1 MRLPLHFLCCPH
13 FFCAQLCWVT
23 KGCTACNLK
32 VSIAFFRLSKT
43 LVCPLSSVFLDFF
56 FCDFPSF
63 LHFAAPYGNSLECVR
78 VCVFFRV
85 QPLCVC
91 VVLRALL
98 ADAAAAA
105 TAAAD
110 AAATVYPCCPGKGSR

>member
-1 MRLPLHFLCCPH
+1 M
-13 FFCAQLCWVT
+13 
-23 KGCTACNLK
+23 
-32 VSIAFFRLSKT
+32 
-43 LVCPLSSVFLDFF
+43 
-56 FCDFPSF
+56 
-63 LHFAAPYGNSLECVR
+63 
-78 VCVFFRV
+78 CVFFRV